1 MADTDIGSC
10 GLVVEQD
17 PEVKEARKRMKI
29 LLLAGGN
36 SSENR
41 VSLNTGAAIFEALK
55 RLGHETLPI
64 DPATGRSLIG
74 ADGAFQVQLPE
85 GVTTT
90 LATSG
95 SKALTAAISSPAYRD
110 IDLVFIA
117 LHGGDGENGTI
128 QALLDLSGIRYTGS
142 GMAASAIAMNKAVTK
157 RLLQSAS
164 IPTPAWQLFRF
175 GKAWPTVRIVDEIK
189 ARFTPPII
197 VKPNDGGSTVGL
209 TKVKE
214 FAQLAEAVE
223 LCAAESREILVE
235 QFVAGR
241 EMTVAVIDGEPL
253 PVVEIRP
260 KNELYD
266 YEAKYTKGKS
276 EYLAPAPIDDATA
289 RTLQEYGHQAFEL
302 VGARGLARIDFILA
316 DDGTP
321 YCLEINTL
329 PGMTNL
335 SLAPMAAKCV
345 GMSFDQLIERIIQA
359 ALRD

>member
-1 MADTDIGSC
+1 
-10 GLVVEQD
+10 
-17 PEVKEARKRMKI
+17 MKI
-29 LLLAGGN
+29 LLLAGGS

-55 RLGHETLPI
+55 RLGHDVLPI

-74 ADGAFQVQLPE
+74 ADGAFQIELPP
-85 GVTTT
+85 GSTTT

-95 SKALTAAISSPAYRD
+95 SRALTAALSSPAYRD
-110 IDLVFIA
+110 INLVFIA
-117 LHGGDGENGTI
+117 LHGGEGENGTI

-142 GMAASAIAMNKAVTK
+142 GMAASAIAMNKAVSK
-157 RLLQSAS
+157 RLFQSAS
-164 IPTPAWQLFRF
+164 IPTPNWQLYRL
-175 GKAWPTVRIVDEIK
+175 GEAWSIARIVSDIET
-189 ARFTPPII
+189 RFAPPII

-214 FAQLAEAVE
+214 FARLTEAVE
-223 LCAAESREILVE
+223 CSAKESREILVE

-276 EYLAPAPIDDATA
+276 EYLAPAPIDDSTA
-289 RTLQEYGHQAFEL
+289 RTLQEYGRLAFEL

-316 DDGTP
+316 ADGTP
-321 YCLEINTL
+321 YCLEVNTL

-345 GMSFDQLIERIIQA
+345 GMSFDQLIERIILA

>member
-1 MADTDIGSC
+1 
-10 GLVVEQD
+10 
-17 PEVKEARKRMKI
+17 MKV
-29 LLLAGGN
+29 LLLAGGS

-55 RLGHETLPI
+55 RLGHDVLPI

-74 ADGAFQVQLPE
+74 ADGAFQIELPP
-85 GVTTT
+85 GSTTT

-95 SKALTAAISSPAYRD
+95 SRALTAAISSPAYRD

-117 LHGGDGENGTI
+117 LHGGEGENGTI

-142 GMAASAIAMNKAVTK
+142 GMAASAIAMDKAITK
-157 RLLQSAS
+157 RVLQSAA
-164 IPTPAWQLFRF
+164 IPTPDFRLYRL
-175 GKAWPTVRIVDEIK
+175 GGDWSVRAIAEDIQK
-189 ARFTPPII
+189 YFTPPVI

-214 FAQLAEAVE
+214 FGQLTQAIE
-223 LCAAESREILVE
+223 LCAMESREILVE
-235 QFVAGR
+235 QFIAGR

-276 EYLAPAPIDDATA
+276 EYLAPAPIDDTTA
-289 RTLQEYGHQAFEL
+289 RKLQEYGRQAFEL

-316 DDGTP
+316 GDGTS
-321 YCLEINTL
+321 YCLEVNTL

-345 GMSFDQLIERIIQA
+345 GMSFDQLIERIIRA